1 VVQLILTRNVKLVHR
16 RTASRARLSK
26 DLIAAATRQAV
37 DLFQGYRRGSK
48 GEHSRGKLFAAIMNG
63 GLYWQTFVHDMPIPY
78 QHPRCPQRQYTYVP
92 AHRYGNELLHVS
104 CQGLVSPGACNH
116 RQ

>member
-63 GLYWQTFVHDMPIPY
+63 GLYWQTFVHDMTITPTLSAAPI
-78 QHPRCPQRQYTYVP
+78 HLRTRPQVR
-92 AHRYGNELLHVS
+92 E
-104 CQGLVSPGACNH
+104 
-116 RQ
+116 